1 MRWIVLCVA
10 ISVPSLLQAQE
21 DTLSYAQQ
29 LEQLEME
36 LDSLSIFSL
45 FDSVLN
51 VQRKSEMSARF
62 VYTSGRLS
70 AGRDF
75 NLNQKGYSPGI
86 SYYHKSGAYLDFT
99 SFFDNN
105 SVPALTQ
112 SILHGGYMWLPSS
125 KWVINP
131 YVERTFNHQTIGY
144 TLNQSIGAGVTYDFK
159 LAEIGVDYAL
169 LWGKDIGHRL
179 IPNVSKTI
187 RWNNAPF
194 VKTLNFY
201 PGISLMAGTTTIF
214 NYTYSD
220 DQVDQYLTKVKTLTD
235 EVIIYLRRTGQIST
249 QQAIELR
256 EARRLLNSDDPEL
269 TQALKDLINIL
280 KEGSSFELLSVN
292 FTLPVSF
299 SIKQTS
305 FIFSYSYSIPQK
317 LSGEDFGVDPT
328 GFFSFSVS
336 RRITW

>member
-1 MRWIVLCVA
+1 MRWIVLCLA
-10 ISVPSLLQAQE
+10 LAVPSLLKAQE

-45 FDSVLN
+45 FDSVLSI
-51 VQRKSEMSARF
+51 QRKSEMAVRF
-62 VYTSGRLS
+62 GYTSSRLS

-105 SVPALTQ
+105 STPALTQ
-112 SILHGGYMWLPSS
+112 SILHGGYIWLPSS
-125 KWVINP
+125 RWVVNP
-131 YVERTFNHQTIGY
+131 YIEKTFNHQDFGN
-144 TLNQSIGAGVTYDFK
+144 TLNQSIGTGLTYDFK
-159 LAEIGVDYAL
+159 VAEIGLDYAL
-169 LWGKDIGHRL
+169 LWGKDIGHRF
-179 IPNVSKTI
+179 IPNLSKTI
-187 RWNNAPF
+187 RLKNVPV

-214 NYTYSD
+214 NYAYSE
-220 DQVDQYLTKVKTLTD
+220 DQVDNYLLDVRTLTD
-235 EVIIYLRRTGQIST
+235 EEIIYLRRTGQIST
-249 QQAIELR
+249 QQAIQLR
-256 EARRLLNSDDPEL
+256 LTRRLLNSDDPEVI
-269 TQALKDLINIL
+269 QAVKDLINTL
-280 KEGSSFELLSVN
+280 EEDSSFELLSVN

-317 LSGEDFGVDPT
+317 LPGEDFGVDPT
-328 GFFSFSVS
+328 GFFSFSIS